1 MPSPTRKRVTD
12 EVMQRISDA
21 LDRMST
27 DNTAR
32 RTKRELERITGLSH
46 DAVARAFRRDVDENS
61 RWNLTGR
68 LASLSDPQAGH
79 RSPQEQHIHQLRQTL
94 REKNTQ
100 IAQLQTSLDRYAMA
114 VLAQHLE
121 LNANTSRD
129 RDVISLGR
137 NRQRHRP

>member
-21 LDRMST
+21 LDRMT
-27 DNTAR
+27 NDHTAR

-68 LASLSDPQAGH
+68 LAALADPQASR
-79 RSPQEQHIHQLRQTL
+79 RSPQEQHMHELNQKLQQ
-94 REKNTQ
+94 KSSQ
-100 IAQLQTSLDRYAMA
+100 IADLETRLDCFAMA
-114 VLAQHLE
+114 VLAHHLE
-121 LNANTSRD
+121 LTADRPGA
-129 RDVISLGR
+129 RDVVSLGR
-137 NRQRHRP
+137 NRERRRT

>member
-21 LDRMST
+21 LDRMNN
-27 DNTAR
+27 DHTAR

-46 DAVARAFRRDVDENS
+46 DAVARAFRRDVEDNS

-68 LASLSDPQAGH
+68 LAALADPQASH
-79 RSPQEQHIHQLRQTL
+79 RSPQEQHTHQLRQAL
-94 REKNTQ
+94 REKNAQ
-100 IAQLQTSLDRYAMA
+100 IAQLQASLDRYAMA

-121 LNANTSRD
+121 LNADTAPD